1 MKVLLVSN
9 PASGGA
15 RKQDRDEIVDAL
27 GSLGAVETVEP
38 SSPERFGEEV
48 AVAAKGCDLVVSA
61 GGDGTF
67 NCTINALHERA
78 TELVFALL
86 PMGTGNDLARTFGLD
101 DDPVAVAGALGSATE
116 RNLDVCMAS
125 GSGAERYF
133 INACM
138 GGFPVQVN
146 EALDDSEKERLGAA
160 AFVWGGA
167 KALSD
172 LERSTVVMD
181 GHRVPDCVAVGVGNG
196 KTSGG
201 GIAVWPDADPGDGL
215 LEGCALPA
223 GGPGAL
229 VKLAAKLK
237 LGDHRTLDGVTVT
250 SGRSITI
257 DSDPPIEL
265 NVDGE
270 LIGLKTPATFQ
281 VVTATRLLVPTAA

>member
-1 MKVLLVSN
+1 MKLLLVSN

-15 RKQDRDEIVDAL
+15 RKLDRDEIVEAL
-27 GSLGAVETVEP
+27 GPLGTVETVEP
-38 SSPERFGEEV
+38 SSAERFGEEV
-48 AVAAKGCDLVVSA
+48 AAAAAGCDLVVAA

-67 NCTINALHERA
+67 NCTINALQDRVGD
-78 TELVFALL
+78 LVFALL
-86 PMGTGNDLARTFGLD
+86 PMGTGDDLARTFGLD
-101 DDPVAVAGALGSATE
+101 DDPVAVARSLTSATE
-116 RNLDVCMAS
+116 HDLDVCLAS
-125 GSGAERYF
+125 GSGAERNF
-133 INACM
+133 VNACM

-160 AFVWGGA
+160 AFIWGGA

-172 LERSTVVMD
+172 LERSTVDLD
-181 GHRVPDCVAVGVGNG
+181 GRRVPDCVAVGVGNG
-196 KTSGG
+196 KTCGG
-201 GIAVWPDADPGDGL
+201 GIAVWPDADPGDGH

-237 LGDHRTLDGVTVT
+237 LGDHRTLEGVTVT
-250 SGRSITI
+250 SGRCISI

-270 LIGLKTPATFQ
+270 LIGLKTPATFE
-281 VVTATRLLVPTAA
+281 VVARTRLLVPSAA